1 MRFRLTTT
9 ARLFRSWR
17 LRLVFSSRPQ
27 RCLPLAEGAAKWRDL
42 VFPCRAIALT
52 FFCLSLPCSAA
63 KKPTTWVVAIQPARV
78 VNGSPLL
85 IEVTPPQLLKS
96 LSGTWQGHDVFFS
109 PEKDAAAWYGLAGVP
124 VDGRPGKHV
133 LQIHGVTSKGDP
145 ISFADVIRVHKAKYP
160 RIVVSVPTKYTAP
173 SPADLEQINADKALK
188 AQVLSRVGPEREW
201 SGNFAAPVKAS
212 VSDVFGTARTFNGQ
226 TQSVHQGLD
235 YGVPQ
240 GTPVTAVNR
249 GTVLLAQL
257 LFFEGNCIVLD
268 HGQGLLT
275 IYMHLSKLEVKP
287 GERVERAQQIGL
299 SGGTGRATGPHLH
312 LAARWQG
319 VYVDPATLL
328 ALRMP

>member
-1 MRFRLTTT
+1 M
-9 ARLFRSWR
+9 W
-17 LRLVFSSRPQ
+17 LRLISTCALL
-27 RCLPLAEGAAKWRDL
+27 CL
-42 VFPCRAIALT
+42 V
-52 FFCLSLPCSAA
+52 LPCSAA
-63 KKPTTWVVAIQPARV
+63 GKPVAWAVAIQPSHV

-85 IEVTPPQLLKS
+85 IEVTPPQALKS
-96 LSGTWQGHDVFFS
+96 LSGTWLGHDVFFS
-109 PEKDAAAWYGLAGVP
+109 PAISGHAWYGLAGVA
-124 VDGRPGKHV
+124 VDEHPGKYP
-133 LQIHGVTSKGDP
+133 LELHGVTVKGDA
-145 ISFADVIRVHKAKYP
+145 ISLERKVRINKAKYK
-160 RIVVSVPTKYTAP
+160 RIAVSVPIRYTEP
-173 SPADLEQINADKALK
+173 SPADLQQINADKALK
-188 AQVLSRVGPEREW
+188 AQVLSRIGPEREW
-201 SGNFAAPVKAS
+201 SGNFSAPVNAGI
-212 VSDVFGTARTFNGQ
+212 SDLFGTARTFNGQ

-240 GTPVTAVNR
+240 GTPVMAVNR

-257 LFFEGNCIVLD
+257 LFFEGNCVVLD

-287 GERVERAQQIGL
+287 GEQVERGQQIGL